1 VSSKKDERLKSAS
14 DAAQAPAPSGASS
27 FINQANP
34 GPNCGEWRRPNR
46 FRVITGFVSSP
57 SASTLFARRPK
68 SSAART

>member
-34 GPNCGEWRRPNR
+34 GPNWGE
-46 FRVITGFVSSP
+46 
-57 SASTLFARRPK
+57 
-68 SSAART
+68 